1 VKKKGGQESLPDW
14 QQAMLQQHQ
23 LPSSYLAAAQY
34 WFDPLLDAIALHQ
47 SGAKRPLLIAVN
59 GSQGSG
65 KSTLCAYLEV
75 AMASKHQLGVIT
87 LSLDDFYHT
96 RQHRFELSQSVHPL
110 LLTRGVPGTHDI
122 ELLNTCLDQLLD
134 DKRSEPVAVP
144 RFDKAMDDRRPAWE
158 TIEKNID
165 VVLLEGWCLGARPQ
179 PLDELVEPVNNLE
192 RSEDPDGVWRNYV
205 NTRLARE
212 FVPLYKRVD
221 QWVMLQA
228 PGFDCVYR
236 WRLEQEQKL
245 VGSVGLGKR
254 VMDDAAVSRFIQFYQ
269 RLTELCLSELPDRVH
284 HLYPL
289 DAERQIQGYF
299 NPVEFGF

>member
-1 VKKKGGQESLPDW
+1 VNENGDQELLPDW
-14 QQAMLQQHQ
+14 QRGMLQQHQ

-34 WFDPLLDAIALHQ
+34 WFDPLLDTIALHK
-47 SGAKRPLLIAVN
+47 SSAKRPLLIAVN

-75 AMASKHQLGVIT
+75 AMAAKHQLGVIT

-96 RQHRFELSQSVHPL
+96 RAHRFELSQNVHPL

-122 ELLNTCLDQLLD
+122 DLLHATLDQLLD
-134 DKRSEPVAVP
+134 TQRNGAVAVP
-144 RFDKAMDDRRPAWE
+144 RFDKAIDDRRPAWE
-158 TIEKNID
+158 SVEQPID

-179 PLDELVEPVNNLE
+179 PLDDLVEPVNELE
-192 RSEDPDGVWRNYV
+192 RTEDPDGVWRNYV
-205 NTRLARE
+205 NTMIARD
-212 FVPLYKRVD
+212 FVPLYARVD

-245 VGSVGLGKR
+245 AGSIGRGNR
-254 VMDDAAVSRFIQFYQ
+254 IMNAAEVSRFIQFYQ
-269 RLTELCLSELPDRVH
+269 RLTELCLSELPARVH

-289 DAERQIQGYF
+289 DVERQVQGYLQ
-299 NPVEFGF
+299 PV